1 MRIFIVGH
9 MASGKSTLG
18 KQLAQSLQIDFL
30 DIDIEIEKNAGAEIS
45 WIFEVEGEE
54 GFREREKKALKRSVK
69 KDNVVISTGGGI
81 VTKKEN
87 RDLMITKGEVVYL
100 KTPMKILLE
109 RTEKDKKRPL
119 LAQGNREEV
128 LKILKEERD
137 PQYEEVANI
146 IVDQSELKNRNTVID
161 EIIDKLSN
169 K

>member
-18 KQLAQSLQIDFL
+18 KLLAQSLQIDFL
-30 DIDIEIEKNAGAEIS
+30 DIDIEIEKNAGAVIS

-54 GFREREKKALKRSVK
+54 GFREREKKALKRSVE

-87 RDLMITKGEVVYL
+87 RDLMIAKGEVVYL
-100 KTPMKILLE
+100 KTPIKVLLE

-119 LAQGNREEV
+119 LAHGNRKQI
-128 LKILKEERD
+128 LKALKEERD
-137 PQYEEVANI
+137 PQYEEIASIV
-146 IVDQSELKNRNTVID
+146 VDQSELKSRNTVID